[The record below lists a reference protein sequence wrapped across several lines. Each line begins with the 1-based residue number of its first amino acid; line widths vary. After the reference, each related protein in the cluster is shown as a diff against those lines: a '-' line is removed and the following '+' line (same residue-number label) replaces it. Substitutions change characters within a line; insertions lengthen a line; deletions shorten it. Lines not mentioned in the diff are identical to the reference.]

1 MYKELIISIIIVF
14 FIFSLDFITQ
24 RFTDSTINST
34 IDELSKLKE
43 EIDKKDVNYE
53 KSINK
58 VNEIYTKWQEEQDKL
73 AFYIEHNELEKVQTN
88 LISGKSFI
96 ETKKYEEAIAELEK
110 TKFILQHINQK
121 YSFDLKNIF

>member
-58 VNEIYTKWQEEQDKL
+58 VNEIYTKWQEEQ